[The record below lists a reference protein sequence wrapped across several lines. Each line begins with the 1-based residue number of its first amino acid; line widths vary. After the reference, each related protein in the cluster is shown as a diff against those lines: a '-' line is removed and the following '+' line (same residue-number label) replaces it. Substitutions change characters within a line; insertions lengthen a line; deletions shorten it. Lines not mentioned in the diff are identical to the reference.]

1 MAHKADKKSNYYLRK
16 TKVKIIHPFLPNKT
30 STKLHNDSV
39 LMMIQTPILSPS
51 SSSTSFQYAPRSND
65 NSSVI
70 YATAIIIFY
79 ATWIFKKAT
88 YVKKSFCFQIELI
101 YYFYCYKKKRMLIR
115 IPFRLISYLFFV

>member
-1 MAHKADKKSNYYLRK
+1 MAHKADKKSNYSLRK
-16 TKVKIIHPFLPNKT
+16 PKMKIIHPFLPNNT
-30 STKLHNDSV
+30 SAKLHNDSV
-39 LMMIQTPILSPS
+39 LMMRQTPILSPS
-51 SSSTSFQYAPRSND
+51 SSSSSSTSFQYDPKSND

-101 YYFYCYKKKRMLIR
+101 YYFYCYKKKEC
-115 IPFRLISYLFFV
+115 